1 MTTTQIKQ
9 IEEII
14 HNLTGGM
21 DALETRALRLEQE
34 PLMFDFISDTRLCGI
49 ARRLRHATETIKA
62 MSTGVDIAPLAP
74 QQLDIPA
81 FLHLVQR
88 RRVLIHTLN
97 QDTDRV
103 CFWGIEEDAAEISW
117 YDDGEEV
124 ELRIR
129 PDDAF
134 ASDGETFTIHNVTF
148 IIEEL

>member
-1 MTTTQIKQ
+1 MTTQQIKQ

-14 HNLTGGM
+14 SLLTEDM
-21 DALETRALRLEQE
+21 NALETRAMRLEVE
-34 PLMFDFISDTRLCGI
+34 PIMFQFISDTRLCGI

-103 CFWGIEEDAAEISW
+103 DLCDIEEDAAVISW

-148 IIEEL
+148 TIEQS

>member
-1 MTTTQIKQ
+1 MTTQQIKQ

-14 HNLTGGM
+14 SLLTEDM
-21 DALETRALRLEQE
+21 NALENRALRLEVE
-34 PLMFDFISDTRLCGI
+34 PIMFQFISDTRLCGI

-62 MSTGVDIAPLAP
+62 MSTGVDIAPLTT
-74 QQLDIPA
+74 QLDIPA

-103 CFWGIEEDAAEISW
+103 DLCDIEEDAAVISW

-124 ELRIR
+124 KLRIR
-129 PDDAF
+129 ADDTF
-134 ASDGETFTIHNVTF
+134 VSDGETFTVHGVTF